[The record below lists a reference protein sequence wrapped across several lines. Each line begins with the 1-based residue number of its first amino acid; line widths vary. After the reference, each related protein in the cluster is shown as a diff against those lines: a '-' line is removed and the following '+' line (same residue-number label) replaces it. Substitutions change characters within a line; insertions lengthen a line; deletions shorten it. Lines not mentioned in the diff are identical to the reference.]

1 MRKLFASAVF
11 LLSATVFAQTTTT
24 DNLITNPTFVGTTG
38 WTTTGAVGG
47 NGPTHPALPAN
58 GNGYTFTYSTGTIA
72 QTYAINQALANVGAG
87 VQIAGFDYGFKY
99 RFGCANGYGGNC
111 ENPYGPQDTLNAT
124 STITS
129 STGDVL
135 YTRYYA
141 LGANAPAPYSAT
153 FSSVDTQQR
162 FNSSVPIANLGSF
175 KISFTGLD
183 AGYWGGNYG
192 PTIKDVYSRAVYT
205 VDPCVADPQSS
216 PSCPGFKTY
225 HTFTDDSWVNV
236 PLQFPFPFYGQVFT
250 NSFMFSNG
258 VVGFMGVGQQ
268 PGDGFCCAGE
278 SINHSSVRFNYT
290 IAPLNTD
297 LYPQPNSVFWSQS
310 SPEYQRY
317 VWENISEISNSGN
330 LNTFGVE
337 IKPSG
342 YIGLRYSNV
351 NISQPTTSAIVG
363 NAALGE
369 YNMNFHGSNFATG
382 SVPALIEY
390 TGTSSICTSNPLAS
404 PNCPGYHDAQCAVNP
419 LHAATCSGYQTAYFN
434 QQCSNN
440 PLYAATCPG
449 YAVAYK
455 NQQCSNNP
463 LYATDCPGYAQAY
476 LNDQCIKD
484 SLYSTQCEGYK
495 TAYAIKYLVNL
506 DPAVTTAVNQQL
518 TATVEIARADP
529 ANVVSATGDAT
540 TDTVLTTPITT
551 SATSATSVT
560 SVIAPKPASDPIG
573 PPGAAPGS
581 NGSAPPPIT
590 ARSEEKQQ
598 DQKKTDGAVATVE
611 KKSGGNR
618 EAAKKEATAQ
628 AKELA
633 NDMNRAAT
641 IEQQKA
647 NQGLVVGLMNYVP
660 GFSAYQNSIIPDA
673 KLYSVEQ
680 AYKNQRV
687 IDNQRVLRQLNQASD
702 RLHQEMV
709 DEQYRR

>member
-1 MRKLFASAVF
+1 MRKLLVG
-11 LLSATVFAQTTTT
+11 LLLACGAVFAQVQ
-24 DNLITNPTFVGTTG
+24 PAGT
-38 WTTTGAVGG
+38 
-47 NGPTHPALPAN
+47 
-58 GNGYTFTYSTGTIA
+58 
-72 QTYAINQALANVGAG
+72 
-87 VQIAGFDYGFKY
+87 
-99 RFGCANGYGGNC
+99 
-111 ENPYGPQDTLNAT
+111 
-124 STITS
+124 
-129 STGDVL
+129 
-135 YTRYYA
+135 
-141 LGANAPAPYSAT
+141 
-153 FSSVDTQQR
+153 
-162 FNSSVPIANLGSF
+162 
-175 KISFTGLD
+175 
-183 AGYWGGNYG
+183 
-192 PTIKDVYSRAVYT
+192 T
-205 VDPCVADPQSS
+205 VDPCVTNPQSS
-216 PSCPGFKTY
+216 PSCPGYKVY
-225 HTFTDDSWVNV
+225 HQFGDDTWVNV
-236 PLQFPFPFYGQVFT
+236 PLKFPFPFYGQVFT

-268 PGDGFCCAGE
+268 PYDSFCCSGE
-278 SINHSSVRFNYT
+278 MINNGSVRFNYT

-297 LYPQPNSVFWSQS
+297 LYPQPNSVFWSQGTAD
-310 SPEYQRY
+310 YQRY
-317 VWENISEISNSGN
+317 VWENIGEISNGNN

-351 NISQPTTSAIVG
+351 NISQTTTSAIVG

-369 YNMNFHGSNFATG
+369 YNMHFHGNNFNTNT
-382 SVPALIEY
+382 VPGLIEY
-390 TGTSSICTSNPLAS
+390 NGTSSMCTTNPLSS
-404 PNCPGYHDAQCAVNP
+404 PSCPGYQEAQCSANP
-419 LHAATCSGYQTAYFN
+419 LYATTCSGYQTAYFN
-434 QQCSNN
+434 QQCSAN

-455 NQQCSNNP
+455 NQQCSSNP
-463 LYATDCPGYAQAY
+463 LYATDCPGYAIAY
-476 LNDQCIKD
+476 KNQQCSISPLYATDCPGYAEAYHKDQCIKD

-518 TATVEIARADP
+518 TTTVEVARADP

-540 TDTVLTTPITT
+540 TDTVLTTPSTT

-560 SVIAPKPASDPIG
+560 SVIAPKPAADTMG
-573 PPGAAPGS
+573 PPGGGPGGA
-581 NGSAPPPIT
+581 GSQPPANSIR
-590 ARSEEKQQ
+590 AEEKQQ
-598 DQKKTDGAVATVE
+598 DQKKTEGAVASVE
-611 KKSGGNR
+611 KKSGNNR

-633 NDMNRAAT
+633 NNMSNAAT

>member
-1 MRKLFASAVF
+1 MRKLLVGFLLACSAVF
-11 LLSATVFAQTTTT
+11 AQ
-24 DNLITNPTFVGTTG
+24 VQ
-38 WTTTGAVGG
+38 
-47 NGPTHPALPAN
+47 PAN
-58 GNGYTFTYSTGTIA
+58 T
-72 QTYAINQALANVGAG
+72 
-87 VQIAGFDYGFKY
+87 
-99 RFGCANGYGGNC
+99 
-111 ENPYGPQDTLNAT
+111 
-124 STITS
+124 
-129 STGDVL
+129 
-135 YTRYYA
+135 
-141 LGANAPAPYSAT
+141 
-153 FSSVDTQQR
+153 
-162 FNSSVPIANLGSF
+162 
-175 KISFTGLD
+175 
-183 AGYWGGNYG
+183 
-192 PTIKDVYSRAVYT
+192 T
-205 VDPCVADPQSS
+205 VDPCVTNPQSS
-216 PSCPGFKTY
+216 PACPGYKIY
-225 HTFTDDSWVNV
+225 HQFGDDTWVNV
-236 PLQFPFPFYGQVFT
+236 PLKFPFPFYGQVFT

-258 VVGFMGVGQQ
+258 VVGFMAVGQQ
-268 PGDGFCCAGE
+268 PYDSFCCSGE
-278 SINHSSVRFNYT
+278 MINNSSVRFNYT

-297 LYPQPNSVFWSQS
+297 LYPQPNSVFWSQGTAD
-310 SPEYQRY
+310 YQRY
-317 VWENISEISNSGN
+317 VWENIGEISNGNN

-342 YIGLRYSNV
+342 YIGLRYQNV
-351 NISQPTTSAIVG
+351 NVSQPTTSAIVG

-369 YNMNFHGSNFATG
+369 YNMHFHGTG
-382 SVPALIEY
+382 FTTSTVPALIEY
-390 TGTSSICTSNPLAS
+390 TGTSSMCTTNPLSS
-404 PNCPGYHDAQCAVNP
+404 PSCPGYQEAQCSANP
-419 LHAATCSGYQTAYFN
+419 LYATTCSGYQTAYFN
-434 QQCSNN
+434 QQCSAN
-440 PLYAATCPG
+440 PLYAATCPGYAEAYQTQQCTANPLYAVTCPG

-455 NQQCSNNP
+455 NQQCSLNALYASDCPGYAEAYKTQQCSISP
-463 LYATDCPGYAQAY
+463 LYATDCPGYAEAY
-476 LNDQCIKD
+476 LKDQCIRD

-518 TATVEIARADP
+518 TTIVEVARADP

-540 TDTVLTTPITT
+540 TDTVLTTPSTT

-560 SVIAPKPASDPIG
+560 SVIAPKPAADPMG
-573 PPGAAPGS
+573 PPGAAPTGAGS
-581 NGSAPPPIT
+581 PPPAT
-590 ARSEEKQQ
+590 AARAEEKQQ

-633 NDMNRAAT
+633 NNMSNAAT